1 MIAVIGTYRIPVEH
15 MDAVKGPM
23 ADVIAATRKEDGCVL
38 YSFAEDVLE
47 PGLIRV
53 AERWESRDHL
63 KAHVASDHMQV
74 WAGYREK
81 FAFYDRDIKVYDIGE
96 GGPL

>member
-1 MIAVIGTYRIPVEH
+1 MV
-15 MDAVKGPM
+15 
-23 ADVIAATRKEDGCVL
+23 DVISATRKEDGCVL

-63 KAHVASDHMQV
+63 RGHVASPHMAV
-74 WAGYREK
+74 WAGFRDTL
-81 FAFYDRDIKVYDIGE
+81 AFYDRDISIYDIGD
-96 GGPL
+96 PQQL

>member
-63 KAHVASDHMQV
+63 KAQF
-74 WAGYREK
+74 EK
-81 FAFYDRDIKVYDIGE
+81 
-96 GGPL
+96 